1 MKKIISLTMA
11 ILFALLS
18 CALLCSCDIIN
29 PLELE
34 GYSGLDDD
42 DLRIV
47 ASYRNSIND
56 IFVEPLPKQ
65 TYSLEEQINMIN
77 NKDYTFYETEID
89 SKYYICGYINYILG
103 SALYLFGGVKSDD
116 VQWYRVSSKEQIKDN
131 IKGMGLTAI
140 YLVYDATIKKDVIN
154 ATETNKGSKISF
166 LLDNKEYIDDQILKI
181 DADNKILMFKE
192 NDIADTD
199 KTVLLYSSDIR
210 NSHRIHTDGDEN
222 KLVVLHHSSSFG
234 YRDGYEIVSV
244 QLGEYYDQ
252 FLPYFIFS
260 DDLNEKFYLDEVNN
274 YIYGNQSIDE
284 SRYEIRTNVGININD
299 FLNLILK

>member
-1 MKKIISLTMA
+1 MRKILSAFLILTMT
-11 ILFALLS
+11 LS
-18 CALLCSCDIIN
+18 FCACNTVD

-34 GYSGLDDD
+34 GYSELDND

-89 SKYYICGYINYILG
+89 SKYYICGYINHILG
-103 SALYLFGGVKSDD
+103 PALYLFGGVESDD

-166 LLDNKEYIDDQILKI
+166 LLDNKDYIDDQILKI

-210 NSHRIHTDGDEN
+210 NSHRIHTDGEGN
-222 KLVVLHHSSSFG
+222 KLVVLHHSSSFS
-234 YRDGYEIVSV
+234 YRHDYEPISI
-244 QLGEYYDQ
+244 QLGKYYEQ
-252 FLPYFIFS
+252 FLPCFIFS
-260 DDLNEKFYLDEVNN
+260 DELNEKRYIDESGN
-274 YIYGNQSIDE
+274 YIDGYQDIDE
-284 SRYEIRTNVGININD
+284 SRYEIRINVGISMDD
-299 FLNLILK
+299 FVDLILK